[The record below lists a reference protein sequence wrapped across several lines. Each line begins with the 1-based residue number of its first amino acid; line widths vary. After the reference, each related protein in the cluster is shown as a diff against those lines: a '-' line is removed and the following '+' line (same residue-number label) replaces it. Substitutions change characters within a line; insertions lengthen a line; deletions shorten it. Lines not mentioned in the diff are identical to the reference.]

1 MKQMKRNI
9 LGLGLGIA
17 LVAGVSHVAIAQ
29 TQQQAPNQQQ
39 QQMQQQQGQL
49 QQDQIQTQPQ
59 VSTEDIMPQAE
70 AQVNAIDKE
79 VGLNLT
85 EEQVSGLSEAMAL
98 FMVGQ
103 HEATSDEQLQSM
115 ATEYED
121 QVNSILTDEQKKTI
135 ANHSEANQ

>member
-17 LVAGVSHVAIAQ
+17 LVAGASQMAVAQ
-29 TQQQAPNQQQ
+29 TQQQGQP
-39 QQMQQQQGQL
+39 QQGQV
-49 QQDQIQTQPQ
+49 QTQPQ

-70 AQVNAIDKE
+70 AQVNSIDKE

-85 EEQVSGLSEAMAL
+85 EEQAAGLSEAMAL

-103 HEATSDEQLQSM
+103 YEATSDEQLQSM

>member
-17 LVAGVSHVAIAQ
+17 LVAGVSHIAVAQ
-29 TQQQAPNQQQ
+29 TQQQAPT
-39 QQMQQQQGQL
+39 QQQQGQPH
-49 QQDQIQTQPQ
+49 QGQIQTQPE
-59 VSTEDIMPQAE
+59 VNVEDIMPQAE
-70 AQVNAIDKE
+70 AQVNSIDQE

-85 EEQVSGLSEAMAL
+85 EEQVAGLSEAMAL

-115 ATEYED
+115 ASEYED
-121 QVNSILTDEQKKTI
+121 QVNSVLTDEQKETI

>member
-17 LVAGVSHVAIAQ
+17 LVAGVSHIAVAQ
-29 TQQQAPNQQQ
+29 TQQQAPT
-39 QQMQQQQGQL
+39 QQQQGQSH
-49 QQDQIQTQPQ
+49 QGQIQTQPE
-59 VSTEDIMPQAE
+59 VNVEDIMPQAE
-70 AQVNAIDKE
+70 AQVNSIDQE

-85 EEQVSGLSEAMAL
+85 EEQVAGLSEAMAL

-115 ATEYED
+115 ASEYED
-121 QVNSILTDEQKKTI
+121 QVNSVLTDEQKETI

>member
-17 LVAGVSHVAIAQ
+17 LVAGVSHIAVAQ
-29 TQQQAPNQQQ
+29 TQQQAPT
-39 QQMQQQQGQL
+39 QQQQGQPH
-49 QQDQIQTQPQ
+49 QGQIQIQPE
-59 VSTEDIMPQAE
+59 VNVEDIMPQAE
-70 AQVNAIDKE
+70 AQVNSIDQE

-85 EEQVSGLSEAMAL
+85 EEQVAGLSEAMAL

-115 ATEYED
+115 ASEYED
-121 QVNSILTDEQKKTI
+121 QVNSVLTDEQKETI

>member
-17 LVAGVSHVAIAQ
+17 LVAGVSHIAVAQ
-29 TQQQAPNQQQ
+29 TQQQAPT
-39 QQMQQQQGQL
+39 QQQQGQP
-49 QQDQIQTQPQ
+49 QQGQIQTQPE
-59 VSTEDIMPQAE
+59 VNVEDIMPQAE
-70 AQVNAIDKE
+70 AQVNSIDQE

-85 EEQVSGLSEAMAL
+85 EEQVAGLSEAMAL

-103 HEATSDEQLQSM
+103 YEATSDAQLQSM
-115 ATEYED
+115 ASEYED
-121 QVNSILTDEQKKTI
+121 QVNSVLTDEQKETI

>member
-9 LGLGLGIA
+9 LGLGLGVA
-17 LVAGVSHVAIAQ
+17 LVVGISHVAVAQ

-39 QQMQQQQGQL
+39 QGQPQL
-49 QQDQIQTQPQ
+49 QTQPE
-59 VSTEDIMPQAE
+59 VNVEDIMPQAE
-70 AQVNAIDKE
+70 AQVNSIDQE

-85 EEQVSGLSEAMAL
+85 EEQVASLSEAMAL

-103 HEATSDEQLQSM
+103 HKATSDEQLQSM
-115 ATEYED
+115 ASEYED
-121 QVNSILTDEQKKTI
+121 QVNSVLTDEQKETI